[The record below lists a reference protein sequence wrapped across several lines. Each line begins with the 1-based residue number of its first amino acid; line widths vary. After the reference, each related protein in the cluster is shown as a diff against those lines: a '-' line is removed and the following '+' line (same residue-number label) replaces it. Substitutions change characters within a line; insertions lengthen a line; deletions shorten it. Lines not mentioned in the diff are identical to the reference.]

1 MKTLDEEGYFIIK
14 EFSKSRIDLINKEFD
29 YLINSKNFSPR
40 TGYTYNNSKKD
51 YAKFIGDPGS
61 SFLTVNFYEMAL
73 EIINNIAENSLI
85 NVEDLQLSEIWAESF
100 LNNSKVPEHNDCIDY
115 SSKHYRAILYCNEVK
130 IKNGPLFVYPKSHT
144 WANKENVPH
153 YINPNVERKLVDK
166 KKYCEVKKG
175 DLLVFDSRLIHG
187 RSPNT
192 THEINRDITF
202 EFYAKN
208 HEKRIYS
215 YSIPSIHLS
224 RKVQD
229 RIDVFSTPLKI
240 TDPNPIDPVA
250 EKMFSA
256 LYNSRNGIFAM
267 GFTFSNFIYL
277 SKIYLKWLNIGTK
290 VIIRKK
296 IKNFITY
303 IKDLLEPI

>member
-1 MKTLDEEGYFIIK
+1 MKTLDNEGYFIIK
-14 EFSKSRIDLINKEFD
+14 GFSKSNIDIINNEFD
-29 YLINSKNFSPR
+29 YLVNSKNFSPR
-40 TGYTYNNSKKD
+40 TGYTDNNSEKD
-51 YAKFIGDPGS
+51 YGKFIGDPGS

-73 EIINNIAENSLI
+73 EIINKIAENSSI
-85 NVEDLQLSEIWAESF
+85 DVEDLQLSEIWAESF
-100 LNNSKVPEHNDCIDY
+100 LYKSKLNEHNDCIDY

-130 IKNGPLFVYPKSHT
+130 IKNGPLFVFPKSHT

-153 YINPNVERKLVDK
+153 FITPNIENKLAGK

-192 THEINRDITF
+192 TQEINRDITF
-202 EFYAKN
+202 EFYSKN

-229 RIDVFSTPLKI
+229 RINVFSTPLKI
-240 TDPNPIDPVA
+240 TEPNPIDPVA
-250 EKMFSA
+250 EKMFSP
-256 LYNSRNGIFAM
+256 LYNSRNGIYAM
-267 GFTFSNFIYL
+267 RFTFSNFIYF
-277 SKIYLKWLNIGTK
+277 SKIYLKWVKLATK
-290 VIIRKK
+290 VIIKKK
-296 IKNFITY
+296 IKNFLNFLNIS
-303 IKDLLEPI
+303 